1 MKENN
6 QENIEENKN
15 NYGQG
20 YSKADIEAILN
31 NNSENEN
38 SNWWIVIFLI
48 LSFSG
53 FNTNIKSDRENLI
66 KKLNENNLNY
76 KEKKEII
83 NILLN

>member
-48 LSFSG
+48 FAFSG
-53 FNTNIKSDRENLI
+53 FNRKTYRETLVEKVNESD
-66 KKLNENNLNY
+66 LNY

>member
-20 YSKADIEAILN
+20 YSQADIEAVS
-31 NNSENEN
+31 NNSSKNEN

-48 LSFSG
+48 FAFSG
-53 FNTNIKSDRENLI
+53 FNRKTDRENLI
-66 KKLNENNLNY
+66 KKVNESDLNY
-76 KEKKEII
+76 KEKKEIT